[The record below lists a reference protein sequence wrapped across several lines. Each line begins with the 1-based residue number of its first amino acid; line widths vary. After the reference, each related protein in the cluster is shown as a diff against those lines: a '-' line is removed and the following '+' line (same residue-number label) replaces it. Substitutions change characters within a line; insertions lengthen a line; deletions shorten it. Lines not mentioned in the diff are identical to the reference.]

1 MPLLDFNDQTLLVN
15 FGVIANNGTE
25 EEEDVDQKQKKQ
37 KLVDA
42 FSNITNTLQNYDL
55 LKAFK
60 NRLSLIFCCKAF
72 NNRLSLIMFF
82 KAFKNRLSLTTCF

>member
-55 LKAFK
+55 LTEDYLARCDQSDFET
-60 NRLSLIFCCKAF
+60 RY
-72 NNRLSLIMFF
+72 
-82 KAFKNRLSLTTCF
+82 